1 MKHRSGDPGFV
12 TARPV
17 AHRGLHDAA
26 RGIIENMPAAI
37 DAALAGGFAIEVD
50 LQASADGEA
59 MVFHDFTL
67 DRLTQRSGPVG
78 ALTAAA
84 LAQVPF
90 KATADR
96 MMRLSDLLDRVA
108 GRVPL
113 LIEIKSDFSGDTRLA
128 AHAAQVVAAYDG
140 PAALMSF
147 DPAQVETVR
156 MAAPAV
162 PRGIVAEH
170 RYDHPDWSALPARA
184 RFCLGNLLHWP
195 RSRFQFVAYRVADL
209 DALAP
214 RLARRLGP
222 PLLAWTVRTPQD
234 RAQAQH
240 RADQMIFE
248 GFVP

>member
-1 MKHRSGDPGFV
+1 MADLGFL

-26 RGIIENMPAAI
+26 RGVIENSPSAV
-37 DAALAGGFAIEVD
+37 DAALAGRFAIEVD

-67 DRLTQRSGPVG
+67 DRLTERAGPVR

-84 LAQVPF
+84 LREVPF
-90 KATADR
+90 KGTGDR
-96 MMRLSDLLDRVA
+96 MMRLGDLLERVA
-108 GRVPL
+108 RRAPL

-128 AHAAQVVAAYDG
+128 ARAARVIAAYDG

-147 DPAQVETVR
+147 DPELIETVR
-156 MAAPAV
+156 RVAPSV
-162 PRGIVAEH
+162 PRGVVAER
-170 RYDHPDWSALPARA
+170 RYDHRDWSALSARR
-184 RFCLGNLLHWP
+184 RFCLGHLLHWP

-209 DALAP
+209 DAPAP
-214 RLARRLGP
+214 RLARSLGL

-234 RAQAQH
+234 RAQAGQ

>member
-26 RGIIENMPAAI
+26 RGIVENMPAAI

-59 MVFHDFTL
+59 MVFHDLTL

-113 LIEIKSDFSGDTRLA
+113 LIEIKSDFSGDHL
-128 AHAAQVVAAYDG
+128 
-140 PAALMSF
+140 
-147 DPAQVETVR
+147 
-156 MAAPAV
+156 
-162 PRGIVAEH
+162 RGIVAEH

-209 DALAP
+209 DAPAP
-214 RLARRLGP
+214 RLARSLGL

-234 RAQAQH
+234 RAEAQH